1 MHSAPRMRRDHSNT
15 LEGAYSSIEL
25 GWCGWRDVRYAPDN
39 DQIQQRSEMS
49 RWSPLESG
57 DRRPP
62 IEAPIYTSAYDVL

>member
-49 RWSPLESG
+49 RWSP
-57 DRRPP
+57 
-62 IEAPIYTSAYDVL
+62 